1 MFDRKISGCVL
12 AVSPIS
18 GQRSHHHSV
27 LEGDFADLDGLEK
40 LGCGHRN
47 ASACFGGLLV
57 LCCCCSTE
65 STFIQQFTEVDDI
78 AVCQNDGIAKMRTH
92 CLIKPC
98 FRSGKWGTGNPES
111 GR

>member
-1 MFDRKISGCVL
+1 ML

-65 STFIQQFTEVDDI
+65 STFIQQFTEVNDI
-78 AVCQNDGIAKMRTH
+78 AVCQNDGIAKIRTKLNN
-92 CLIKPC
+92 CLIKHC
-98 FRSGKWGTGNPES
+98 FGYGLSRADEDE
-111 GR
+111 